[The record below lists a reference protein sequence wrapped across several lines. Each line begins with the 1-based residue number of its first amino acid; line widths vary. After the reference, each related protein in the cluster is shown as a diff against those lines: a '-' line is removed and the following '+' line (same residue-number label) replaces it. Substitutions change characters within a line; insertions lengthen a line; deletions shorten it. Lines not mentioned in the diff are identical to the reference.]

1 MDNKIFIKMDPAPF
15 NTKIKNNYSSIG
27 GHSLETCIS
36 EDVGNA
42 CDSNSNLVIYIPCV
56 YKGKPGIAYVTL
68 GDGCDTIKHALTL
81 DNPVRKG
88 HSKIGA
94 RNDGFLAST
103 CALGTTHLTLLS
115 RTSKKRVIRALDFN
129 ILGLTQSIDKDG
141 LGVDYNEF
149 MEVQTNLSPEDQ
161 EEFERM
167 AKDINHEPTKHLM
180 MSLADP
186 KSIISFFFAFRAGM
200 NLDISSIHKV
210 IPFLNSIFFKKLNE
224 GLKIQFLHENEII
237 ECNRATSISLIE
249 HQRHP
254 VFTIDFS
261 LSKDC
266 TVLYFRINDVYV
278 RMTRDSFTECETQ
291 KVQKELFD
299 KDEKDEKQGEE
310 KWEGVFRMCV
320 MSDDIMTSFTKTL
333 NVSIKD
339 VRGLRMLRNGVLLGN
354 PIFREKLWGVA
365 TQNAGGFMPS
375 LEIMTSHMNDERN
388 KLYIDKLLPLPA
400 KKHTYVGENI
410 HPLIDLFINKCCKA
424 LMQFCKPGATTKT
437 SGVTHW
443 AEHIPDILTSLGIIP
458 KKELVTTQTSSLSQ
472 TMNLPFEAAKAN
484 GVPETRVITMVN
496 SSSANS
502 TKSEIITSS
511 SANSTKSETSS
522 LAKSSASSSANSQ
535 KTETKPDIPN
545 VMDTKS
551 KPNPPLEKSKSNT
564 ITETIKDIERLKK
577 DEAKELLDK
586 YSISYSKNATRDE
599 FIQLLIE
606 NHPHAHTWQQ
616 VKEYIMKITEKKRHL
631 KTSKSTEV
639 LNFLKTHFTV

>member
-1 MDNKIFIKMDPAPF
+1 MDPAPF
-15 NTKIKNNYSSIG
+15 NTKIKNNHSSIG

-68 GDGCDTIKHALTL
+68 GDGCDNIKHALTL

-115 RTSKKRVIRALDFN
+115 RTSKKRVIRALELN
-129 ILGLTQSIDKDG
+129 ILGLTQSIDKNG

-161 EEFERM
+161 EEFERL
-167 AKDINHEPTKHLM
+167 AKEINHEPTKHLM

-210 IPFLNSIFFKKLNE
+210 IPFLNSNFFQKLNE

-249 HQRHP
+249 HQLHP
-254 VFTIDFS
+254 VFTINFS

-266 TVLYFRINDVYV
+266 TVLYFKINDVYV

-291 KVQKELFD
+291 KVQKELFER
-299 KDEKDEKQGEE
+299 DEKDETEGEE

-320 MSDDIMTSFTKTL
+320 MSDDMMTNFSKIL

-354 PIFREKLWGVA
+354 PIFREKLWGSL
-365 TQNAGGFMPS
+365 QNAGGFMPS
-375 LEIMTSHMNDERN
+375 LEIMTSHMNEERN

-410 HPLIDLFINKCCKA
+410 HHLIDSFINKCCKA
-424 LMQFCKPGATTKT
+424 LMQFCKQGATTKT
-437 SGVTHW
+437 SGVTDW
-443 AEHIPDILTSLGIIP
+443 SEHVPDILTSLGIIP
-458 KKELVTTQTSSLSQ
+458 KKELVNTQTLASSQS
-472 TMNLPFEAAKAN
+472 MNLPMNLPYEAAKAN
-484 GVPETRVITMVN
+484 GIPETSQMTRVANSSNTN
-496 SSSANS
+496 SKTSTNSSSSSSANFQ
-502 TKSEIITSS
+502 K
-511 SANSTKSETSS
+511 AETSS
-522 LAKSSASSSANSQ
+522 TLAKSSASSSANSQ
-535 KTETKPDIPN
+535 KTETKPDIQ
-545 VMDTKS
+545 KS
-551 KPNPPLEKSKSNT
+551 KPNPPLEKSRANT
-564 ITETIKDIERLKK
+564 ITETIKDIEKLKK

-586 YSISYSKNATRDE
+586 YGLSYSKNATRDE

-606 NHPHAHTWQQ
+606 NHPHAYTWQQ
-616 VKEYIMKITEKKRHL
+616 VKEYILKMSDKTRHL

-639 LNFLKTHFTV
+639 LNYLKTHFTV

>member
-15 NTKIKNNYSSIG
+15 NTKIKNNHSSIG

-129 ILGLTQSIDKDG
+129 ILGLTQSIDKNG

-210 IPFLNSIFFKKLNE
+210 IPFLNSIFFQKLNE

-254 VFTIDFS
+254 VLAINFS

-266 TVLYFRINDVYV
+266 TVLYFNINDVYV

-299 KDEKDEKQGEE
+299 KDEKDENQGEE

-320 MSDDIMTSFTKTL
+320 MSDDMMTSFTKTL

-375 LEIMTSHMNDERN
+375 LEIMTSHMNEERN
-388 KLYIDKLLPLPA
+388 KLYIDKLVPLPA

-437 SGVTHW
+437 SGVTNWSVHV
-443 AEHIPDILTSLGIIP
+443 PDILTSLGIIP
-458 KKELVTTQTSSLSQ
+458 KKELVTTQTLALSQ
-472 TMNLPFEAAKAN
+472 SMNLPMNLPYEAAKAN
-484 GVPETRVITMVN
+484 GVPETRVITMV
-496 SSSANS
+496 
-502 TKSEIITSS
+502 TSS
-511 SANSTKSETSS
+511 SANSTKSETKPDIQK
-522 LAKSSASSSANSQ
+522 ASASSSANSQ
-535 KTETKPDIPN
+535 KTETKPDIQKAIDP
-545 VMDTKS
+545 KS
-551 KPNPPLEKSKSNT
+551 KPNPPLEKPRANT
-564 ITETIKDIERLKK
+564 ITEPIKDIEKLKK

-586 YSISYSKNATRDE
+586 YGLSYSKNATRDE

-606 NHPHAHTWQQ
+606 NHPHAYTWQQ
-616 VKEYIMKITEKKRHL
+616 VKEYILKMSDKKRHL

-639 LNFLKTHFTV
+639 LNYLKTHFTV